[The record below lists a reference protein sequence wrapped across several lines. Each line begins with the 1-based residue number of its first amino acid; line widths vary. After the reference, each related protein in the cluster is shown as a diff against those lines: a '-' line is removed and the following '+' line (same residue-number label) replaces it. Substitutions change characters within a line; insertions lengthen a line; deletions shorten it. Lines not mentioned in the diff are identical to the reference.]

1 MEDELKIRTSRDGTT
16 ATVAAA
22 GEIDL
27 STVDELRSAVTG
39 AADDVEKLLLDLTG
53 VEFIDSAGLGG
64 LLELR
69 STLRS
74 RNVTLE
80 ISADDGP
87 VRQAMEITG
96 LSELLA
102 RLADVGLAVLDP
114 DRGRLARRRVGERQ
128 LDAALGALA
137 VALDDVAPAGQ
148 EDDLLERVRC
158 RRRSGG

>member
-1 MEDELKIRTSRDGTT
+1 MDDELKIRATRDGNA
-16 ATVAAA
+16 ATVSAT

-27 STVDELRSAVTG
+27 SNVDELRSAVTE
-39 AADDVEKLLLDLTG
+39 AAADVEKLLLDLTE

-80 ISADDGP
+80 ISAGEGP
-87 VRQAMEITG
+87 VKQAMEITG

-102 RLADVGLAVLDP
+102 R
-114 DRGRLARRRVGERQ
+114 
-128 LDAALGALA
+128 
-137 VALDDVAPAGQ
+137 
-148 EDDLLERVRC
+148 
-158 RRRSGG
+158 